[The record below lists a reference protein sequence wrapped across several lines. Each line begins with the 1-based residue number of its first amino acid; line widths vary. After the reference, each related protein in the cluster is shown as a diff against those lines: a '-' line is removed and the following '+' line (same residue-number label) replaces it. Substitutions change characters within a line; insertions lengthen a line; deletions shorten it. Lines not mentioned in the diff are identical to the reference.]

1 MPPGAEDSLPPPPPD
16 GRWNSQRSQHVPTV
30 VADPSPGEARRFDS
44 DAKVVRTTRVDPN
57 GLLVTDD
64 DGLLL
69 DFLATLVAKEYIL
82 YNKPRP
88 PGAELDQ
95 QIVGQGD
102 PGSSPSPTPTMI

>member
-44 DAKVVRTTRVDPN
+44 DAQGVRTTRVDTD

-69 DFLATLVAKEYIL
+69 DFLATLVATEYIL
-82 YNKPRP
+82 YTSPGLRVPNSPNRLWAMVIPLPRRR
-88 PGAELDQ
+88 
-95 QIVGQGD
+95 
-102 PGSSPSPTPTMI
+102 